1 MRNTA
6 MLFSTELLI
15 PPDYSHEKLNTE
27 KLILKILLSGAF
39 NAYNSL
45 ELYEFIKTINE
56 GGLHNILLG
65 LNDLKDIDSSGIGV
79 LQVSAALLKSSN
91 GEIIIF
97 DVPDKISKIFRVV
110 KLDSMIKIFNSVDDS
125 LSYFKAK

>member
-97 DVPDKISKIFRVV
+97 DVPDKILKIFRVV